1 MKKLP
6 GALRRPLS
14 ISALLITGFSLLCSL
29 TVVLA
34 GTAVYALQA
43 VLEGETRLMQVNDLH
58 ASVLSARAGEKTYR
72 VDGADSAR
80 EAVMSTLQG
89 MIKVLEG
96 DFADGQSLLRASQE
110 YLGQFQ
116 RFSAT
121 RQRTLA
127 TQGSMQSQAAAA
139 KGGFE
144 GVEQDL
150 LEALGE
156 AIGQGQA
163 SLDLVTQADNAMALM
178 RKLMAV
184 RSSEWAFARQADAV
198 HYDQWVLLMSDL
210 QSSTQSLANGAADVQ
225 RQTLEAA
232 LESLAGYRQAFEE
245 FRQRAQES
253 RDSEQTMDG
262 LARQML
268 VDFVALKQQVIA
280 HQSALDQQAYTWLLG
295 MTLLA
300 LVLSAGAAVFIRRR
314 IVAPLRYTA
323 QVASDVAAGNL
334 SQSLEVTRQDELGQV
349 LLAMQGMTRSL
360 HDIMSRIG
368 QGSGRLTLACG
379 ELSSATDAAEQGA
392 REQSRE
398 ADSTAAAMEQVNAT
412 LTQVAQHTE
421 RSLQSANAARSGY
434 EAGERDVAAV
444 ALQSRELTGQMDG
457 ASQTMRR
464 LDEESGRIAGV
475 LDVIHA
481 LAEQTNLLA
490 LNAAIEA
497 ARAGEQGRG
506 FSVVADEVRHLANR
520 TQEAAAQIGTMTQS
534 LQRQTKGAVQDIET
548 AREQAQLTRQLSAQA
563 SVALAQVADNVSIMH
578 RLNQQIASATQ
589 EQCQVAQ
596 AVGLSML
603 KVRETCL
610 RNLSSNQQ
618 LGSASKD
625 MERLGQE
632 LHGILQ
638 FFRLS

>member
-14 ISALLITGFSLLCSL
+14 ISALLITGFSLLCGL

-34 GTAVYALQA
+34 GTAAYALQA
-43 VLEGETRLMQVNDLH
+43 VLEGEARLMQVNDLH
-58 ASVLSARAGEKTYR
+58 ASVLSARAAEKTYR

-80 EAVMSTLQG
+80 EEVMSTLQG
-89 MIKVLEG
+89 MIKVLDG
-96 DFADGQSLLRASQE
+96 GFADGQSLLRASQE

-127 TQGSMQSQAAAA
+127 TQGSMQSQAEAA

-184 RSSEWAFARQADAV
+184 RTSEWAFARQPDAV

-210 QSSTQSLANGAADVQ
+210 KSSTQSLANGAADVQ

-280 HQSALDQQAYTWLLG
+280 HQSAVDQQAYSWLLG

-360 HDIMSRIG
+360 HDIMSRID
-368 QGSGRLTLACG
+368 QGSRRLTLACG

-398 ADSTAAAMEQVNAT
+398 AESTSAAMEQVNAT
-412 LTQVAQHTE
+412 LAQVAQHTE
-421 RSLQSANAARSGY
+421 RSLQSAEAARSGY

-444 ALQSRELTGQMDG
+444 AAQSRELTGQMDG

-563 SVALAQVADNVSIMH
+563 SVALALVADNVSIMH

-603 KVRETCL
+603 NVRETCL